1 MEVVE
6 VVRRWCSAWVFRR
19 RASRG
24 NIQGTRADNQG
35 TRADLRLQPEGIEV
49 VQVGRP
55 ERGGVGDLTEQPA
68 AEARA
73 ARRGH
78 ELQVEAARHGVRRT
92 QRRGALEAPGAQL
105 CGGGGG
111 GVDEATG

>member
-1 MEVVE
+1 MDVQ
-6 VVRRWCSAWVFRR
+6 R
-19 RASRG
+19 
-24 NIQGTRADNQG
+24 
-35 TRADLRLQPEGIEV
+35 LRLQPEGVERV
-49 VQVGRP
+49 HVGRP
-55 ERGGVGDLTEQPA
+55 ELGGVGDVTQQPA